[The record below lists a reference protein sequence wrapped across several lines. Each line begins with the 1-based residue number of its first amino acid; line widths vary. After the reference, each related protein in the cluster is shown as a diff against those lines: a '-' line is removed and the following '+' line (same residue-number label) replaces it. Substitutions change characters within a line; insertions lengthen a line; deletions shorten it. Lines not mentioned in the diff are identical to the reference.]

1 MEPTHYYQR
10 FDNYDVKL
18 KVWSDMGCVDS
29 LVIHNAFTNSAYMI
43 EFPNAFTPNLNGPG
57 SGYYVPGVPNNDV
70 FHPVYKGVIEYQLR
84 VFNKRGQ
91 LIFESNDVNS
101 GWDGYYKGKL
111 AEQNVYIWKASGRY
125 ANGKPFIKAGD
136 ITLLH

>member
-1 MEPTHYYQR
+1 
-10 FDNYDVKL
+10 
-18 KVWSDMGCVDS
+18 
-29 LVIHNAFTNSAYMI
+29 MI

-57 SGYYVPGVPNNDV
+57 NGHYVTGVLNNDV

-91 LIFESNDVNS
+91 LVFESNDVNM

-125 ANGKPFIKAGD
+125 ANGKHFIKAGD